1 MTQAVITVITGAF
14 ALLLILPEKRKK
26 KVGYA
31 KLSFDESYVLSE
43 LLKVPSHTAWGFSI
57 QAQLDK
63 VYGDNAGG
71 ELRQLIK
78 ELKEQAED
86 CPQLMQTVLGQ
97 EAFEAVTNYK
107 MVSYS

>member
-1 MTQAVITVITGAF
+1 MTQAVITVITAAF

-26 KVGYA
+26 VSYA
-31 KLSFDESYVLSE
+31 NLTFDESYVLSE

-63 VYGDNAGG
+63 VYGDNAGS

-97 EAFEAVTNYK
+97 EAFEAVVGFG
-107 MVSYS
+107 MVSN